1 MSLRVSFEISDR
13 DIRHFRDIMRRA
25 RRTVRDADDE
35 DILDAARAMFKD
47 VKGARAPTFVTER
60 LVRLEAMAS
69 MVEDVDWKLP
79 KAERDRV
86 LSALI
91 YFCDPE
97 DLIPDSIPGIG
108 FLDDAI
114 MVELALKE
122 LRHEIEGY
130 EDFREFR
137 EKYDKGF
144 RLRNDPDK
152 RAAKLE
158 ARREQLRERIA
169 RRRAKDEE
177 EAADTARLL

>member
-60 LVRLEAMAS
+60 LVRLEAMSS
-69 MVEDVDWKLP
+69 MVEDADWKLP

-114 MVELALKE
+114 MAELALKE

-130 EDFREFR
+130 EDFREYR
-137 EKYDKGF
+137 D
-144 RLRNDPDK
+144 
-152 RAAKLE
+152 KLE
-158 ARREQLRERIA
+158 SRREQLRERIA

-177 EAADTARLL
+177 TAAETARLL

>member
-25 RRTVRDADDE
+25 RGTVRDADDE
-35 DILDAARAMFKD
+35 DILDAARAVFKD
-47 VKGARAPTFVTER
+47 VKGARAPTFVTDR
-60 LVRLEAMAS
+60 LSRLEAMAS
-69 MVEDVDWKLP
+69 MVEDEDWKLP
-79 KAERDRV
+79 KAERNRI
-86 LSALI
+86 LSALV

-108 FLDDAI
+108 YLDDAI
-114 MVELALKE
+114 MVELALRE

-130 EDFREFR
+130 DDFRQYR
-137 EKYDKGF
+137 DKYDKGF

-152 RAAKLE
+152 REAKLT

-169 RRRAKDEE
+169 RRRSKDEE
-177 EAADTARLL
+177 AAADTARLL